1 MRAVPLLSPERYSSV
16 GVLEILQF
24 PHPTLRRRASEI
36 KDVDER
42 VHRLVEDMTVTM
54 YRAPGIGLA
63 APQVGVPDRLIL
75 VDLSAGE
82 SPGELVVIVNPRIVC
97 KEGEIQLEE
106 GCLSVPDLR
115 ETVTRCRRVVVCGR
129 DLQGRSI
136 EVEGEDLMAVA
147 LQHEIDHLDGVLF
160 LDHLS
165 QLKRSRYVTRMKKA
179 LGAGNP

>member
-1 MRAVPLLSPERYSSV
+1 M

-24 PHPTLRRRASEI
+24 PHPVLRRRAEEVRRIDDEI
-36 KDVDER
+36 
-42 VHRLVEDMTVTM
+42 HRLARDMTETM

-63 APQVGVPDRLIL
+63 ANQVGVPARLVV

-82 SPGELVVIVNPRIVC
+82 SPAERIVLVNPQIVC
-97 KEGEIQLEE
+97 KEGEIRMEE

-115 ETVTRCRRVVVCGR
+115 ENVTRCRRVVVKGLDLEGR
-129 DLQGRSI
+129 PL
-136 EVEGEDLMAVA
+136 EVEGEELLAVA

-165 QLKRSRYVTRMKKA
+165 QLKRSRYVARQKKA
-179 LGAGNP
+179 AADRTE

>member
-1 MRAVPLLSPERYSSV
+1 M

-24 PHPTLRRRASEI
+24 PHPTLRKRALEI
-36 KDVDER
+36 KEIDER
-42 VHRLVEDMTVTM
+42 VHRLVEAMTVTM

-75 VDLSAGE
+75 VDLSAGDK
-82 SPGELVVIVNPRIVC
+82 PGELVVLLNPQIIC

-115 ETVTRCRRVVVCGR
+115 ETVTRCRRVVVKGL
-129 DLQGRSI
+129 DLEGHSV

-160 LDHLS
+160 IDRLS
-165 QLKRSRYVTRMKKA
+165 QLKRSRYVARLKKA
-179 LGAGNP
+179 LNPGNP

>member
-1 MRAVPLLSPERYSSV
+1 VQVAEEEFV

-24 PHPTLRRRASEI
+24 PHPTLRTRALEI
-36 KDVDER
+36 KEIDEK
-42 VHRLVEDMTVTM
+42 VHRLVEDMALTM

-63 APQVGVPDRLIL
+63 APQIGVPDRLIL

-82 SPGELVVIVNPRIVC
+82 KPGELVVLVNPQIIC

-115 ETVTRCRRVVVCGR
+115 ETVTRCRRVVVRGFDLKGR
-129 DLQGRSI
+129 PL

-179 LGAGNP
+179 LSAGNP